1 MRRFEDLPVNAQRY
15 VLRIEE
21 LARTRISAIGVGAGR
36 EATISRH
43 SLIG

>member
-1 MRRFEDLPVNAQRY
+1 VAVLPRC
-15 VLRIEE
+15 
-21 LARTRISAIGVGAGR
+21 RTPAVGVGPGR